1 MDRRSFMQT
10 SQTSFVILA
19 WKKNE
24 NNKLNGFFNN
34 LSMPVRIYLH

>member
-24 NNKLNGFFNN
+24 NN
-34 LSMPVRIYLH
+34 